1 MIKMDDL
8 FDELLLLSPEQVN
21 YNKGLEEGSKISYA
35 RNVKQG
41 KEYGLMI
48 GFQKFLIVGQLE
60 EILGEIIKD
69 SAQGNDL
76 LKRQCEET
84 LGLLKGLEMSD
95 NDLVTVERN
104 DAQLLKIKNKM
115 RLILMVH
122 RKKRYQQG
130 DLITFD
136 SIVDVYNQ
144 VGNGDIP
151 SSKVED
157 YYEDSGD
164 ETSKKANLVDGT
176 STDW

>member
-1 MIKMDDL
+1 MDDL

-21 YNKGLEEGSKISYA
+21 YNKGLEEGSKISYT

-60 EILGEIIKD
+60 EILNQIIKD
-69 SAQGNDL
+69 NANGNVL
-76 LKRQCEET
+76 LSRQCEET
-84 LGLLKGLEMSD
+84 LELLKGMEMSD
-95 NDLVTVERN
+95 NDLDTVERN
-104 DAQLLKIKNKM
+104 DAQLLKIKTKM
-115 RLILMVH
+115 RLILMVNS
-122 RKKRYQQG
+122 KKSDQHASS
-130 DLITFD
+130 LTFD

-151 SSKVED
+151 SSKTEN
-157 YYEDSGD
+157 YYEDSG
-164 ETSKKANLVDGT
+164 EEKTKKATLLNGT